1 MEESKMCNILHDNCP
16 GHFKMSNV
24 MKNKL
29 ASKKN
34 GKYFKNLKRVK
45 KQTVQQ
51 GNLGKS

>member
-29 ASKKN
+29 ARKKWEIFQDFKESKETN
-34 GKYFKNLKRVK
+34 SATGEPW
-45 KQTVQQ
+45 
-51 GNLGKS
+51 